1 MGTRAVSL
9 YRQVLRLFPRAFRA
23 RFGDDMAL
31 MFADRLRAARRQGRL
46 AVAALWWR
54 TTVDVLEHASA
65 ERRQAPLG
73 HQSRGGFMRTL
84 LDDLATAIR
93 SHVRRPGLILLAAPM
108 LAIGLGFNTALFA
121 VVHAVV
127 LRPLPYLGP
136 DRVVMVWTGRNPD
149 GSGSVNS
156 YADYAEWKT
165 RSHSFESLAT
175 YNISFATL
183 ADGGDPEEVG
193 GSVVSPEFFHVL
205 GGRILLGRGIAPG
218 DELIG
223 IDSGRPIVLAE
234 SLWTRRFNR
243 DPHILER
250 TMTLAGHQRR
260 IVGIVSPEFVHPEPF
275 WGERTEYWSPLT
287 VTADMRTNHANHF
300 LRVIGRLAPGVT
312 LAQARADMDG
322 IGRDMM
328 NARPVTNTSS
338 VVLAPVANEL
348 QRGTRTMAWVFLAAA
363 ALVLVLGIANI
374 VNLLLARANQRRGE
388 LTVRIALGASNARL
402 VRQLVLEST
411 VVGLAGGL
419 LGLGLAEVGIRVLL
433 AYAPINSPGIDT
445 TTVDLAAA
453 GFAVALSTLTGAT
466 CGLLPA
472 WRVARARLGSTVG
485 QRGSSGLETS
495 RARRW
500 LVSAEMAL
508 ALPLVVGAGLL
519 ARTLVGMEQVNP
531 GFDASHALEFR
542 VTTSGPRYDSDA
554 ANIAFFTDLVERLRA
569 APGVTAAGIV
579 TSLPL
584 GGLNNTGGQIVYQ
597 SADGVPAE
605 LGVGFRAATAGYFAA
620 LHIPLRQGR
629 LFDATAA
636 DKATVV
642 INDRAAAAMWGE
654 ADPIGRRLRFGSLA
668 DRSDAQDW
676 LTVIGVVGSLRHEAL
691 TRLPNPEVFRPY
703 QAMPWSTMTVVT
715 RTTGEPA
722 AIGSSVRAAV
732 RAVDPHLAIVNMAP
746 MTDFLGGQLAAPRF
760 GVVAS
765 TIFGVLGLAL
775 AAFGLFA
782 VLSLS
787 VAQRTREIGIRLA
800 LGATRRAVGRLLA
813 RESIGMV
820 AVGCVLGCLA
830 SALLSQVIA
839 SELFGVTPHDE
850 VAFAESVG
858 VLLVSAIAA
867 GWWPARRAMQV
878 NPVTA
883 LRAD

>member
-1 MGTRAVSL
+1 MGTRAVRL
-9 YRQVLRLFPRAFRA
+9 YRQALRLFPRPFRA
-23 RFGDDMAL
+23 RFGDDMAE
-31 MFADRLRAARRQGRL
+31 MFADRLRAARRRGRL

-65 ERRQAPLG
+65 ERRQAQPMR
-73 HQSRGGFMRTL
+73 HPRGGLMRTL

-127 LRPLPYLGP
+127 LRPLPYLDP
-136 DRVVMVWTGRNPD
+136 DRVVMAWTGRNPD

-156 YADYAEWKT
+156 YADYADWKD
-165 RSHSFESLAT
+165 RSRSFESLAT

-183 ADGGDPEEVG
+183 DDGGDPEAVG

-205 GGRILLGRGIAPG
+205 GGRVLLGRGIAPG
-218 DELIG
+218 DELVG
-223 IDSGRPIVLAE
+223 IDSGRPIVIAD
-234 SLWTRRFNR
+234 SLWARRFHR
-243 DPHILER
+243 DPHVLER
-250 TMTLAGHQRR
+250 TITLAGHPRR
-260 IVGIVSPEFVHPEPF
+260 IVGVVSPEFVHPEPF

-287 VTADMRTNHANHF
+287 VTPDMRTNHANHF

-312 LAQARADMDG
+312 LAQARADMDA

-328 NARPVTNTSS
+328 NARPATNTSS
-338 VVLAPVANEL
+338 VVLAPVASEL
-348 QRGTRTMAWVFLAAA
+348 GRSTRTLAWVFLAAA

-374 VNLLLARANQRRGE
+374 VNLLLARANHRRAE
-388 LTVRIALGASNARL
+388 LTVRIALGASPARL
-402 VRQLVLEST
+402 VWQLVLEST
-411 VVGLAGGL
+411 ILGLAGGL

-433 AYAPINSPGIDT
+433 AYAPINTPGIET
-445 TTVDLAAA
+445 TGVDLAAA
-453 GFAVALSTLTGAT
+453 GFAAALSTITGAA

-472 WRVARARLGSTVG
+472 WRVARARLGNSVG

-519 ARTLVGMEQVNP
+519 ARTLVGMEHVDP
-531 GFDASHALEFR
+531 GFDPTHALQFR
-542 VTTSGPRYDSDA
+542 VTTSGARYNSDA
-554 ANIAFFTDLVERLRA
+554 ANIAFFADLLERLRA

-584 GGLNNTGGQIVYQ
+584 GGLNNTGGQIVYEG
-597 SADGVPAE
+597 ANGVAAE
-605 LGVGFRAATAGYFAA
+605 LGVGFRAATAGYFSA
-620 LHIPLRQGR
+620 LRIPVRRGR
-629 LFDATAA
+629 LFDDSAA
-636 DKATVV
+636 DKATIV

-654 ADPIGRRLRFGSLA
+654 ADPIGRRLRFGSLT
-668 DRSDAQDW
+668 DANDAKDW
-676 LTVIGVVGSLRHEAL
+676 LTVVGVVGSLRHEAL

-703 QAMPWSTMTVVT
+703 QAMVWSTMTVVT

-732 RAVDPHLAIVNMAP
+732 RATDPHLAIVNLVP
-746 MTDFLGGQLAAPRF
+746 VTDFLDGQLAAPRF

-765 TIFGVLGLAL
+765 TVFGVLGLAL

-782 VLSLS
+782 MLSLN
-787 VAQRTREIGIRLA
+787 VAQRTREIGIRIA
-800 LGATRRAVGRLLA
+800 LGATRHAVGRLLA
-813 RESIGMV
+813 RESIAMV
-820 AVGCVLGCLA
+820 AVGCAVGCLA
-830 SALLSQVIA
+830 SALLAKVIA
-839 SELFGVTPHDE
+839 AELFGVTPHDE
-850 VAFAESVG
+850 VAFAESIG
-858 VLLVSAIAA
+858 VLLASALVA
-867 GWWPARRAMQV
+867 GWWPARRAMRV